1 MAPEDDTTPMNPPR
15 EVLTPQRTE
24 DGSLTL
30 HSQRFNQSYH
40 SRHGAVTES
49 QHVFLEAGFHH
60 CLRGQTAPQPLRV
73 LELGLGTGLNALMT
87 FRAWESVPKARQPP
101 LEYVALEPYPLGPE
115 TLAAMALSKDAQ
127 IPVDQVSA
135 LHERHGAAR
144 HQVQWKPGARC
155 VRLLQEWQDFAAS
168 EPGTFDL
175 IYYDAFAPDSQ
186 PELWVEDRFKEA
198 HEMLNTGGVLVTYC
212 AKGDVRRAMESA
224 GLLVEKLPGPPGK
237 REMLR
242 ATRPAAESVSLKRF
256 NVRVYFFLM
265 AGGAPGALFG
275 DRVLLSDEIIAGRR
289 YTKWPG
295 GGLEF
300 GEGPEDCARR
310 EAVEELGQ
318 PINLGPLVHATGE
331 FVRSAWRPDEQV
343 LCHYYLARLE
353 AEAAFRIAAAPFEFE
368 AGAVQS
374 FRWVDLDDLDEGD
387 LSFATDRAAWR
398 AFTAHRNA
406 H

>member
-1 MAPEDDTTPMNPPR
+1 
-15 EVLTPQRTE
+15 
-24 DGSLTL
+24 
-30 HSQRFNQSYH
+30 
-40 SRHGAVTES
+40 
-49 QHVFLEAGFHH
+49 
-60 CLRGQTAPQPLRV
+60 
-73 LELGLGTGLNALMT
+73 
-87 FRAWESVPKARQPP
+87 
-101 LEYVALEPYPLGPE
+101 
-115 TLAAMALSKDAQ
+115 
-127 IPVDQVSA
+127 
-135 LHERHGAAR
+135 
-144 HQVQWKPGARC
+144 
-155 VRLLQEWQDFAAS
+155 
-168 EPGTFDL
+168 
-175 IYYDAFAPDSQ
+175 
-186 PELWVEDRFKEA
+186 
-198 HEMLNTGGVLVTYC
+198 
-212 AKGDVRRAMESA
+212 MESA